1 MALRKA
7 LVAPINAA
15 VLAQLCD
22 AVLIDYTGLVAG
34 LVSDQGG
41 RLCRIQWIFL
51 KHYFHFSQLCD
62 PRLVIQFS
70 KVSVSLP
77 LVTW

>member
-41 RLCRIQWIFL
+41 RLCRIQWIF
-51 KHYFHFSQLCD
+51 
-62 PRLVIQFS
+62 
-70 KVSVSLP
+70 
-77 LVTW
+77 